1 MKNILLSILIL
12 ASNPLSATEKE
23 VSTVKQESRK
33 PVDSYTLQP
42 KVREIGHD
50 NYKNG
55 AIPMDEYPVS
65 DGNIPETQPTDKSN
79 LPPS

>member
-1 MKNILLSILIL
+1 MKNILLSLLIL
-12 ASNPLSATEKE
+12 VSSPLSATDKGAI
-23 VSTVKQESRK
+23 TANQDTRK
-33 PVDSYTLQP
+33 PVDSYPLQP

-50 NYKNG
+50 NYNIER
-55 AIPMDEYPVS
+55 IPMDEYPVS